1 MIVCPC
7 LIKLLHFALYAL
19 LDLGSLLVELSL
31 QQFGTVFHKDVATH
45 EVELARMGY
54 LDYSQTLLNVSLII
68 TPLLEAVL
76 VLLGAFG
83 LLHRR

>member
-19 LDLGSLLVELSL
+19 LDLGSFLVELSL
-31 QQFGTVFHKDVATH
+31 QEFGTVFHKDVATH
-45 EVELARMGY
+45 EVELASMSY
-54 LDYSQTLLNVSLII
+54 LDNSQTLLDVSLII

-76 VLLGAFG
+76 VLLAAFG
-83 LLHRR
+83 LLYCR